1 MAKSTVFARANPEL
15 SIRLHWELYPE
26 SKPKGKTD
34 KEAFDE
40 ALKVVQSRMD
50 KWFAGPTQTDKRF
63 GAMSL
68 EEWQA
73 QVAFAGLEGQ
83 IKDLRPVFTEDLID
97 DVNKF
102 DAAAIAAKAKSM
114 TI

>member
-1 MAKSTVFARANPEL
+1 
-15 SIRLHWELYPE
+15 
-26 SKPKGKTD
+26 
-34 KEAFDE
+34 
-40 ALKVVQSRMD
+40 MD
-50 KWFAGPTQTDKRF
+50 KWFAAPGQPDKRF

-83 IKDLRPVFTEDLID
+83 IKDVRPVFTDDLID

-102 DAAAIAAKAKSM
+102 DAAAIEAKAKSM
-114 TI
+114 TM

>member
-1 MAKSTVFARANPEL
+1 MLRRHWGMLATAAVFATGP
-15 SIRLHWELYPE
+15 
-26 SKPKGKTD
+26 
-34 KEAFDE
+34 
-40 ALKVVQSRMD
+40 
-50 KWFAGPTQTDKRF
+50 AGAQTAGDTQQIDR
-63 GAMSL
+63 
-68 EEWQA
+68 
-73 QVAFAGLEGQ
+73 LEGQ